1 MTFVVK
7 VTTRESGKNPAVSVI
22 PISEAIFGPDSVS
35 VGVWLASEEA
45 SKTSA
50 FAVDVPQYPSWSGIP
65 ATGASADHSHRIPLP
80 LTHRHNAVS
89 GTTSDKHWGVI
100 DTCLIRHPV
109 AA

>member
-1 MTFVVK
+1 MTVLVNL
-7 VTTRESGKNPAVSVI
+7 TARGNGEDPAVSVML
-22 PISEAIFGPDSVS
+22 ISQAIFGPDSVL
-35 VGVWLASEEA
+35 VGAWLASEEA

-50 FAVDVPQYPSWSGIP
+50 FAVDVAQYSSWSGIP

-80 LTHRHNAVS
+80 LTHRHHAVS